1 MGFEDE
7 AEQSKW
13 RPYRQ
18 CNGRSKRTYELTSSI
33 VPRGTSFHGLV
44 ELEIPPIVFVYLRPH
59 ATTASRVQ
67 RNSVPSTHMRCMIT
81 ANRRARATV
90 AFSNRPVGVKRFQA
104 ISHYLSDDPLLQ
116 CRCRSRARASL
127 RNRHQGPSIMG
138 FEDEAEQSVGRP
150 CRQSDSRF
158 KRHYEL
164 TSSIV
169 PRGTSFHGL
178 VELEFSPI
186 VFDPARFSCCC
197 RGLFP
202 GPAELSAINPY
213 AVHDHGQPTRQ
224 RHDRLF
230 HSAAPGDLHRPG
242 LEPGPSL

>member
-1 MGFEDE
+1 M
-7 AEQSKW
+7 A
-13 RPYRQ
+13 
-18 CNGRSKRTYELTSSI
+18 L
-33 VPRGTSFHGLV
+33 PRGCLVSFQLTFAVHHGRCIGPTGNLGRRSVDVANVASLIGRLGSSAFKPSATTFQTIHYCSVDVAHGLA
-44 ELEIPPIVFVYLRPH
+44 LLFGIGTKALPLWD
-59 ATTASRVQ
+59 SRTR
-67 RNSVPSTHMRCMIT
+67 RN
-81 ANRRARATV
+81 N
-90 AFSNRPVGVKRFQA
+90 
-104 ISHYLSDDPLLQ
+104 LLGD
-116 CRCRSRARASL
+116 L
-127 RNRHQGPSIMG
+127 
-138 FEDEAEQSVGRP
+138 VGRP

-224 RHDRLF
+224 RHD
-230 HSAAPGDLHRPG
+230 
-242 LEPGPSL
+242 